1 MQSILIASCLAA
13 AATADPF
20 YAAYGNAWTGPPA
33 SPPPDPPLLAS
44 AVRALSTEPVPMPTE
59 RGALMLTLMP
69 STATATDFPLPMDV
83 VSLPTLVLPPP
94 SLPGPP
100 RDSTVLSATTMARGL
115 LTLRLMPSTATAT
128 LLLAP
133 AVSLLPGPLLLAL
146 ATRALS
152 TEPAPTSMERG
163 VLMLMLGLIPTTA
176 TDTVVPTAMA
186 LATTATT
193 MVVTTAMDTV
203 MATAT
208 ATTDKLELSC

>member
-1 MQSILIASCLAA
+1 M
-13 AATADPF
+13 
-20 YAAYGNAWTGPPA
+20 GPTP
-33 SPPPDPPLLAS
+33 
-44 AVRALSTEPVPMPTE
+44 
-59 RGALMLTLMP
+59 
-69 STATATDFPLPMDV
+69 
-83 VSLPTLVLPPP
+83 VLPPP

-163 VLMLMLGLIPTTA
+163 VLMLMLRLIPTTA

-186 LATTATT
+186 LATT